1 MHLFAGAGGG
11 ILGDLI
17 LGHVPVCAV
26 EQAAYPCSVL
36 RDRFP
41 WLHVHEGDIRAFDP
55 LPWLGRVDCLHAGFP
70 CQDISCAGSGAG
82 LDGER
87 SSLFFEVARIAGFL
101 RPAWVFLEN
110 SPNIRTRGLDRVLR
124 TLADLRYDAEW
135 MRLGAADVGAPHR
148 RWRWWCL
155 ARRADT
161 NNPGQPASS
170 GRKETPKQGN
180 DAGGMGSD
188 VANPAGVRRDETSQ
202 ERGKHS
208 ERRGDE
214 TLSGGEIM
222 ANMHREGREVG
233 EQRDAGKR
241 PAVVGGSWWSV
252 EPDVGRVAYGVADRM
267 DRISAIGNGQVPLCA
282 AAAFR
287 ILQSRFDS

>member
-17 LGHVPVCAV
+17 LWHVPVCVV

-36 RDRFP
+36 RQRFP
-41 WLHVHEGDIRAFDP
+41 WLHVHEGDVRAFDP

-87 SSLFFEVARIAGFL
+87 SSLFFEVTRIAGFL
-101 RPAWVFLEN
+101 RPTWIFLEN

-135 MRLGAADVGAPHR
+135 VRLGAEDVGAPHR

-155 ARRADT
+155 ARRADAD
-161 NNPGQPASS
+161 NPGQPADT
-170 GRKETPKQGN
+170 GRGETP
-180 DAGGMGSD
+180 DAGYDAGRMGSD
-188 VANPAGVRRDETSQ
+188 VANT
-202 ERGKHS
+202 
-208 ERRGDE
+208 
-214 TLSGGEIM
+214 
-222 ANMHREGREVG
+222 HREGLEVG
-233 EQRDAGKR
+233 QQRDAGKR
-241 PAVVGGSWWSV
+241 QTAVGGSWWSV

-282 AAAFR
+282 ATAFR